1 MTGGKRR
8 AVLAGGLGVLL
19 AAGLV
24 LVVGVVAVVVFLG
37 GSADEAPSATSTG
50 DCGGA
55 APAVPVLDPG
65 PRVGKL
71 TAEQT
76 GNARI
81 IVQVAARLSASQ
93 GLSADRTR
101 QAAVIGIMT
110 AMQES
115 TLRNVH
121 YGDRDS
127 LGLFQQR
134 AAWASA
140 AERTT
145 PSIAATMFYTGGHG
159 GQRGLF
165 DIRGWPSMPL
175 WAAAQAVQVS
185 AFPTAYARW
194 ESLARA
200 TVAALLGGVVPVA
213 AVSPAPTAGLDLG
226 PAACQDPPPAQG
238 GREHQGLGAAAA
250 GGELPADVAVRLP
263 GPPDPAR
270 VEAAHGSGPGG
281 AYGHAGVRG
290 RGGPGDGRRAPR
302 NGGQSGDPRPL
313 GRRAVR
319 LRPPLRHQRPH
330 RGTGACR
337 PRAAG
342 SVAVSPQD
350 ADGAWLIALEG
361 EHGLSTAALLEQA
374 TIGLWQRCT
383 VAVVDLSAAAFIDT
397 TVINWLMNAKHK
409 LEASSGGTLGIVEGP
424 PASFAARL
432 FGQLSLRDVLA
443 CYPTRQDALAQT
455 RAPTAL
461 GPWAEP

>member
-19 AAGLV
+19 AAVLV

-213 AVSPAPTAGLDLG
+213 DVSPAPTAGLDLG
-226 PAACQDPPPAQG
+226 PAACQDPPPAQAVG
-238 GREHQGLGAAAA
+238 STKGWVLP
-250 GGELPADVAVRLP
+250 LPAGSYRPTSPFGYRVHPILHEWKLHTGQDLAAPTGTPVYAATAGRVTVAGLHGTAGNQVILDHSGGVQSVYDHLSVISVPIGAQVRAGQLLGHVGSTGRST
-263 GPPDPAR
+263 GPHLHFEIR
-270 VEAAHGSGPGG
+270 LH
-281 AYGHAGVRG
+281 
-290 RGGPGDGRRAPR
+290 
-302 NGGQSGDPRPL
+302 
-313 GRRAVR
+313 
-319 LRPPLRHQRPH
+319 LRPIDPVPFMRA
-330 RGTGACR
+330 RG
-337 PRAAG
+337 
-342 SVAVSPQD
+342 
-350 ADGAWLIALEG
+350 
-361 EHGLSTAALLEQA
+361 
-374 TIGLWQRCT
+374 
-383 VAVVDLSAAAFIDT
+383 VDLLGKAA
-397 TVINWLMNAKHK
+397 
-409 LEASSGGTLGIVEGP
+409 
-424 PASFAARL
+424 
-432 FGQLSLRDVLA
+432 
-443 CYPTRQDALAQT
+443 
-455 RAPTAL
+455 
-461 GPWAEP
+461 

>member
-19 AAGLV
+19 AAGLA

-238 GREHQGLGAAAA
+238 VGSTKGWVLPLPPGSYRPTSPFGYRVHPILHEWKLHTGQDLAVPTGTPVYAAAA
-250 GGELPADVAVRLP
+250 GRVTVAGLHGTAGNQVILDHSGGVQSVYDHLSVISVPIGAQVRAGQLLGHVREHGPVDRAAPALRDPAARAADRSGAVHARSRRGHLGQGRLTGRRRRP
-263 GPPDPAR
+263 PSRPSGAERGPPVRA
-270 VEAAHGSGPGG
+270 EAPS
-281 AYGHAGVRG
+281 Y
-290 RGGPGDGRRAPR
+290 
-302 NGGQSGDPRPL
+302 RPL
-313 GRRAVR
+313 FVLFVLRWFTSGR
-319 LRPPLRHQRPH
+319 
-330 RGTGACR
+330 
-337 PRAAG
+337 
-342 SVAVSPQD
+342 
-350 ADGAWLIALEG
+350 
-361 EHGLSTAALLEQA
+361 
-374 TIGLWQRCT
+374 
-383 VAVVDLSAAAFIDT
+383 
-397 TVINWLMNAKHK
+397 
-409 LEASSGGTLGIVEGP
+409 
-424 PASFAARL
+424 
-432 FGQLSLRDVLA
+432 
-443 CYPTRQDALAQT
+443 
-455 RAPTAL
+455 
-461 GPWAEP
+461 